1 MTATTAPPIARPVRM
16 RDDVPVDVVSAGIA
30 GSTLGVITAWVMRD
44 PLPKVETAARWLE
57 SVLLTPAR
65 MLTEE

>member
-1 MTATTAPPIARPVRM
+1 VT
-16 RDDVPVDVVSAGIA
+16 
-30 GSTLGVITAWVMRD
+30 RD
-44 PLPKVETAARWLE
+44 PLPPVETAARWLE